1 VPAAA
6 TTDDAALGFQ
16 PSHAPPLDP
25 AVAQMMGGA
34 QQRRVASV
42 SPTKAMTPVSI
53 PAGAPAAVVAFPENS
68 VGLDA
73 NGIAQV
79 QAAVAAFKS
88 KGGNGYVRVV
98 GHSPSGAPN
107 LPADKQ
113 LMQSFERSQ
122 ACATSVARELIK
134 EGVPAKRVLVDASST
149 LAAGEPRRAEI
160 FL

>member
-1 VPAAA
+1 
-6 TTDDAALGFQ
+6 
-16 PSHAPPLDP
+16 
-25 AVAQMMGGA
+25 
-34 QQRRVASV
+34 
-42 SPTKAMTPVSI
+42 
-53 PAGAPAAVVAFPENS
+53 VVAFPENS

-79 QAAVAAFKS
+79 QAAVATFKA

-107 LPADKQ
+107 FPADKQ

-134 EGVPAKRVLVDASST
+134 DGVPANRVLVDAAST
-149 LAAGEPRRAEI
+149 LEPGEARRAEI